1 MIRCVIVSLLK
12 ESAMRDISRTMFGTR
27 GGFTLIELLV
37 VVSIIGILVG
47 LLLPAVQRVRESG
60 RRVMCQNNLKQIGL
74 ALANYHDTYGQFPPA
89 SIRPKGFVDNG
100 RDRPRWKWV
109 TRR

>member
-1 MIRCVIVSLLK
+1 MR
-12 ESAMRDISRTMFGTR
+12 ESQSTR
-27 GGFTLIELLV
+27 LTRQLGFTLIELLV

-89 SIRPKGFVDNG
+89 SIRPQGFVDSG
-100 RDRPRWKWV
+100 RDRPRWMWV